1 LDLLSP
7 LADGHRNRIN
17 HRTTKLRVVVG
28 IGKHTVLWRKKRFRV
43 GAWVTTKNLFILC
56 VIGFVV
62 PHGIA
67 IGAPLG
73 LPTNVCTGSFCGLV
87 QQEIWNRFQTATGL
101 DVGLIPSVYSG
112 SCYHDSP
119 MLDPH
124 LRHFGGLLIDK
135 LDGQVFFDGRFSFY
149 EDKQPYAH
157 LNVETARVRF
167 GARHG
172 MTLLDEFAYAEASD
186 SLKPF
191 RYWFRRDAGGDG
203 LLLVGYFGY
212 QHTILCTLDRH
223 AD

>member
-1 LDLLSP
+1 MRAALFVSLL
-7 LADGHRNRIN
+7 
-17 HRTTKLRVVVG
+17 
-28 IGKHTVLWRKKRFRV
+28 
-43 GAWVTTKNLFILC
+43 
-56 VIGFVV
+56 VV
-62 PHGIA
+62 PVLA
-67 IGAPLG
+67 QAQEPVEIGTRRELF
-73 LPTNVCTGSFCGLV
+73 V
-87 QQEIWNRFQTATGL
+87 
-101 DVGLIPSVYSG
+101 D
-112 SCYHDSP
+112 
-119 MLDPH
+119 
-124 LRHFGGLLIDK
+124 GLLIDK